1 MPMTN
6 RVMTSFIK
14 SLGALT
20 VITAAFGLTQM
31 LPAAQTTPAARA
43 RGPAAYSPPRL
54 PDGQP
59 DIQGVYSNATY
70 TPFERPANLG
80 DKEFFTPEEAAA
92 LAKARLD
99 DLKDQ
104 PSDTHY
110 DDAIWQSE
118 KEDRGLTSL
127 RTSIITEPKNGR
139 LPPMNEEGRRRNAER
154 DAARKKVD
162 PFQSAQTRSLSE
174 RCIIWTHEG
183 PPILPTGYNSHLQII
198 QGPGYVVLMHEMMRD
213 ARIIPLDG
221 RPHLTPAIRQYR
233 GDSRGHWEGNTLV
246 IETTNFTSVTAFRG
260 ASDAQKVI
268 ERLTPVDAKTVRY
281 QFTVEDRKTWDVPWS
296 GEVPLIRSEDQIYE
310 YACHEGN
317 YGLPNI
323 LRAQRVAEGAPV
335 K

>member
-1 MPMTN
+1 MQTVSSTN
-6 RVMTSFIK
+6 LVRVTGVMAVLAVTLAF
-14 SLGALT
+14 T
-20 VITAAFGLTQM
+20 DVRTTAQN
-31 LPAAQTTPAARA
+31 TPAARA
-43 RGPAAYSPPRL
+43 RATSSYSPPRL

-99 DLKDQ
+99 DLRDQ

-118 KEDRGLTSL
+118 KEDRGMTSL

-213 ARIIPLDG
+213 PRIIPLDG
-221 RPHLTPAIRQYR
+221 RPHLSPAIRQYR
-233 GDSRGHWEGNTLV
+233 GDSRGRWDGNTLV

-281 QFTVEDRKTWDVPWS
+281 QFTVEDKKTWDVPWS

-323 LRAQRVAEGAPV
+323 LRAQRVAEGNPV